1 MTDDTTLHN
10 HRPLVE
16 IIRDHPFFAGLAA
29 DYCELLGNCA
39 KNVQFDQG
47 KYLLREGE
55 AANELF
61 LILDGRVAIDIH
73 IPGRP
78 DKTIQTLGPGGMLG
92 VSWLVPP
99 YLWTHNGRA
108 LETVRAISV
117 DAQCLRNKG
126 DADNTFGY
134 EMMKRFIPVL
144 IQRLQAT
151 RFQLL
156 DVYGH
161 AD

>member
-1 MTDDTTLHN
+1 MTEDTTLN
-10 HRPLVE
+10 NRDTLVE

-29 DYCELLGNCA
+29 GYCELLGACA
-39 KNVQFDQG
+39 KNVRFEPG
-47 KYLLREGE
+47 EYLLREGA

-61 LILDGRVAIDIH
+61 LIRDGRVAIDIH
-73 IPGRP
+73 IPGQP
-78 DKTIQTLGPGGMLG
+78 DRTIQTLGPGDILG

-99 YLWTHNGRA
+99 YQWTHNGRA
-108 LETVRAISV
+108 LETVRAISL
-117 DAQCLRNKG
+117 DAQCLRNQC

-134 EMMKRFIPVL
+134 DMMKRFIPIL

-161 AD
+161 ID